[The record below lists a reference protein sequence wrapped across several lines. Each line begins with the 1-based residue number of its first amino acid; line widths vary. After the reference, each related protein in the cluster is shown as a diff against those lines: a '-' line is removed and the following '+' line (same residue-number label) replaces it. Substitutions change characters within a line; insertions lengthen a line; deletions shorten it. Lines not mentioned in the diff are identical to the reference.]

1 MKGRGGSSS
10 GKGGSPGGARVPR
23 GSGDDSSGSDSILGS
38 PEPHGDILGRP
49 TVDPWYRSGER
60 FPSVPASLQ
69 PPPAGLGVAGH
80 ERRCCGRMAVEWA
93 DWIDSELADRG
104 FCDRLE
110 QAGVLR
116 SILISRCSNMFRDTE
131 ALRQLVRR
139 WCPSTHTFF
148 FAHREMTVTL
158 EDIENQWLLPILGD
172 QDPAEIALSPEE
184 LKIEAVLADYIG
196 RKNVA
201 LGTQAARF
209 NSWMEHFLRIEDPL
223 IRRAA
228 FVSYWLSKCVFGEH
242 PAYSIKPLYFC
253 LTVKIAAGELAG
265 ASCHIVSTAFN
276 SSIVHTFI
284 WEHALE
290 YIRKGKKPYEIRK
303 KFASMPEG
311 VVANVGDFQGD
322 VPAVF
327 RWVGNKFYDHSL
339 IPSLDSEGKVCW
351 RPYRITHRGFVYE
364 SVMSGFRDV
373 EAQDYTLIAGDVAS
387 LTYLSA
393 TNAGWLPVLSPD
405 GPQFTI
411 YSAHRVR
418 RQFGFDQEIPAVM
431 GIAAGEIPTIN
442 PFLRV
447 RAFAYWSSVAPRV
460 IVPNGNRIGVYTT
473 GMANYWRGLM
483 AAMVEFRDSGR
494 RDISHLLESYTSPL
508 PHPRLFTA
516 TNTMTTYAN
525 RQSLGYAVWHHE
537 ESHWVLH
544 GSPHP
549 PLWLRDHP
557 HVAAPGK
564 VPSSKGKRNVS
575 ASTPIAVKRKQPD
588 RSKKREAVSK
598 DSPAQ
603 ASKRVKT
610 TAGRVGKEVLA
621 LKTAVQDPVP
631 ADETVAEGVSAP
643 VSKKPVRKTRAG
655 KKTFVPPAFPSA
667 PASIAARVAA
677 RKSGRGIVY
686 SEKRSKQRADTA
698 ARVPIEI
705 SDDLSSTSSSS
716 GEDDVSG
723 AAAEETENEDVE
735 AATAEETESENAAAA
750 VAEETESENA
760 EAAAAEETESEGTEA
775 AAAEETESEGT
786 EAAAAE
792 AVSGA
797 GDFTAD
803 ISSPDIGSLDTDA
816 IINASSEEKDVGA
829 GASIEDDEVSM
840 GELRATGAA
849 SDSAERV
856 VETTPITV
864 TSSGGTVQG
873 DISESGSH
881 VDPSLL
887 DSSPSTRQYVR
898 RARRGSLVSTDSERT
913 ASATARVPTPPSPL
927 GESGGTAPT
936 PIITAAVVSAATTV
950 QGDETAP
957 VLTEEVPGH
966 EEVLA
971 HIPEVP
977 EGNILAESTSIDENL
992 VTDGDFNADM
1002 AHVEPAE
1009 VAASEEPVQ
1018 ADVTP
1023 GRASVALP
1031 LPSLPASIAPSL
1043 HHGATSSLVTTSRH
1057 HFLPPSLSA
1066 FSLSFIV
1073 TKLQWCSLSLG
1084 VCLGRSHRHGVV
1096 LDRGETSPDLSVR
1109 IRNYPKTRPTQPE
1122 PTPSYDEAWANAED
1136 NMAGD
1141 QVADMEV
1148 TAPVAAQTS
1157 PTRTARSG
1165 RETIVEE
1172 EGRLQAA
1179 AVESAVRGQP
1189 GLLSAARPATSRT
1202 SVLADMD
1209 AFFREFDRTSFSSR
1223 HAEHF
1228 WTFDD
1233 VKADFEVFRVPRGGI
1248 RFLKALWE
1256 KYGSCSSY
1264 FSRGVHVGSSL
1275 LTLLCCVLA
1284 HMEHTRLGDITEVH
1298 ILEWKAVV
1306 QEAIEGGFKFG
1317 FILDY
1322 LRRLAHD
1329 IFSRRVLA
1337 ELREAEARACCFEG
1351 CFERCCTKPMGLGFC
1366 QKSFCRSSY

>member
-23 GSGDDSSGSDSILGS
+23 ESGDNNSGSDSILGS
-38 PEPHGDILGRP
+38 PEPHGDVLGRP
-49 TVDPWYRSGER
+49 TVDPWYRSSER

-69 PPPAGLGVAGH
+69 PPPADWEWLVLREG
-80 ERRCCGRMAVEWA
+80 CYGRH
-93 DWIDSELADRG
+93 DLDPKFPRDSGPPDSKKRDACRASR

-148 FAHREMTVTL
+148 FAHGELTVTL
-158 EDIENQWLLPILGD
+158 EDVENHWLLPILGD

-184 LKIEAVLADYIG
+184 SKIEAVLADYIG

-223 IRRAA
+223 IRRAGFHIVLA
-228 FVSYWLSKCVFGEH
+228 QQMRVRF
-242 PAYSIKPLYFC
+242 PLAPLLLGQLYTQ
-253 LTVKIAAGELAG
+253 LDLLHAEELAG

-276 SSIVHTFI
+276 SSVVHTFV

-311 VVANVGDFQGD
+311 VVTNVGDFQGD

-351 RPYRITHRGFVYE
+351 RPYGITHRGFVYE

-393 TNAGWLPVLSPD
+393 TNAGWLPVLSVD

-418 RQFGFDQEIPAVM
+418 RQFGFDQEVPAVM
-431 GIAAGEIPTIN
+431 GVAA
-442 PFLRV
+442 
-447 RAFAYWSSVAPRV
+447 
-460 IVPNGNRIGVYTT
+460 
-473 GMANYWRGLM
+473 
-483 AAMVEFRDSGR
+483 DSGR
-494 RDISHLLESYTSPL
+494 EDISHLLESYTSPL
-508 PHPRLFTA
+508 PHPRLFGA

-537 ESHWVLH
+537 DSRWVIYGNH
-544 GSPHP
+544 HP

-557 HVAAPGK
+557 HIAAPGK
-564 VPSSKGKRNVS
+564 VPSSRGKRNVS
-575 ASTPIAVKRKQPD
+575 AGTPTAIKRKQPD
-588 RSKKREAVSK
+588 RSKKGEAVSK

-610 TAGRVGKEVLA
+610 TAGRVSKEALV

-631 ADETVAEGVSAP
+631 ADETA
-643 VSKKPVRKTRAG
+643 AG
-655 KKTFVPPAFPSA
+655 RGA

-686 SEKRSKQRADTA
+686 FREKTHHLQVVKMMCLELLLRRLRMKMLQAATAGETESESAET
-698 ARVPIEI
+698 
-705 SDDLSSTSSSS
+705 T
-716 GEDDVSG
+716 
-723 AAAEETENEDVE
+723 AAAETESEGVE
-735 AATAEETESENAAAA
+735 AATAAETESESA
-750 VAEETESENA
+750 
-760 EAAAAEETESEGTEA
+760 
-775 AAAEETESEGT
+775 

-816 IINASSEEKDVGA
+816 IINASSEEKDVEA

-840 GELRATGAA
+840 GELGATGAA
-849 SDSAERV
+849 SDSGSTASASKTMSAEEVIEEHVTVGVVTGAERV
-856 VETTPITV
+856 VEPTPITV

-873 DISESGSH
+873 DVSESGSH

-913 ASATARVPTPPSPL
+913 ASITARVPTPPSPL

-936 PIITAAVVSAATTV
+936 PIITAAVVSAAATV

-957 VLTEEVPGH
+957 VITEEVPGH
-966 EEVLA
+966 A
-971 HIPEVP
+971 R
-977 EGNILAESTSIDENL
+977 N
-992 VTDGDFNADM
+992 M
-1002 AHVEPAE
+1002 ARVEPAE

-1023 GRASVALP
+1023 GS
-1031 LPSLPASIAPSL
+1031 
-1043 HHGATSSLVTTSRH
+1043 
-1057 HFLPPSLSA
+1057 
-1066 FSLSFIV
+1066 
-1073 TKLQWCSLSLG
+1073 G
-1084 VCLGRSHRHGVV
+1084 VPVIEEELAQDPVDDVDMADTH
-1096 LDRGETSPDLSVR
+1096 D
-1109 IRNYPKTRPTQPE
+1109 
-1122 PTPSYDEAWANAED
+1122 SYDEAWADAED

-1141 QVADMEV
+1141 QAADMEV
-1148 TAPVAAQTS
+1148 TAPVAAQIS
-1157 PTRTARSG
+1157 PTRTARSESWNCYRG
-1165 RETIVEE
+1165 RRKTLGCSSGVCQFEH
-1172 EGRLQAA
+1172 
-1179 AVESAVRGQP
+1179 
-1189 GLLSAARPATSRT
+1189 
-1202 SVLADMD
+1202 
-1209 AFFREFDRTSFSSR
+1209 TSFSSR

-1233 VKADFEVFRVPRGGI
+1233 AKADFEVFRVPRGGI

-1256 KYGSCSSY
+1256 K
-1264 FSRGVHVGSSL
+1264 
-1275 LTLLCCVLA
+1275 
-1284 HMEHTRLGDITEVH
+1284 LGDITEVH

-1306 QEAIEGGFKFG
+1306 QEAIEGGG
-1317 FILDY
+1317 SWL
-1322 LRRLAHD
+1322 
-1329 IFSRRVLA
+1329 S
-1337 ELREAEARACCFEG
+1337 LREAEARVAAL
-1351 CFERCCTKPMGLGFC
+1351 RDALNAVAPKPMGLGFC

>member
-1 MKGRGGSSS
+1 MASSSKKKMKGRGGSSS

-69 PPPAGLGVAGH
+69 PPPPDW
-80 ERRCCGRMAVEWA
+80 EW
-93 DWIDSELADRG
+93 L
-104 FCDRLE
+104 

-148 FAHREMTVTL
+148 FAHGEMTVTL

-184 LKIEAVLADYIG
+184 SKVEAVLAELH
-196 RKNVA
+196 RAKKRVRFPLA
-201 LGTQAARF
+201 PLLLGQLYTQLDLLHA
-209 NSWMEHFLRIEDPL
+209 E
-223 IRRAA
+223 
-228 FVSYWLSKCVFGEH
+228 
-242 PAYSIKPLYFC
+242 
-253 LTVKIAAGELAG
+253 ELAG
-265 ASCHIVSTAFN
+265 ASCHIVTAAFN

-290 YIRKGKKPYEIRK
+290 YIRKGRKPYEARK
-303 KFASMPEG
+303 KFGSMPEG
-311 VVANVGDFQGD
+311 VVVNVGDFQGD

-327 RWVGNKFYDHSL
+327 RWVGSKFYDHSL
-339 IPSLDSEGKVCW
+339 IPSLDSESKVCW
-351 RPYRITHRGFVYE
+351 RPYGVSHRGFMYE
-364 SVMSGFRDV
+364 SVMSGFSNI
-373 EAQDYTLIAGDVAS
+373 EAQDYSLIAGDTAS
-387 LTYLSA
+387 LAYLSA
-393 TNAGWLPVLSPD
+393 TNAGWLPVLTSD
-405 GPQFTI
+405 GLRFTV

-418 RQFGFDQEIPAVM
+418 RQFGFDQEVPAVM
-431 GIAAGEIPTIN
+431 GVAAGEIPVIN
-442 PFLRV
+442 PFLRTM
-447 RAFAYWSSVAPRV
+447 AFAYWSGVAPRV
-460 IVPNGNRIGVYTT
+460 IIPSGDRVGIYTT
-473 GMANYWRGLM
+473 AMSNYWGGLM

-508 PHPRLFTA
+508 PHPL
-516 TNTMTTYAN
+516 
-525 RQSLGYAVWHHE
+525 
-537 ESHWVLH
+537 
-544 GSPHP
+544 PHP

-564 VPSSKGKRNVS
+564 VPSSRGRRTAS
-575 ASTPIAVKRKQPD
+575 ASTPTVKRKQPD
-588 RSKKREAVSK
+588 RSKKGEATSK
-598 DSPAQ
+598 DSPVQ
-603 ASKRVKT
+603 ASKRIKT
-610 TAGRVGKEVLA
+610 TTGRVSKEVLA
-621 LKTAVQDPVP
+621 LKTAVPDPLP
-631 ADETVAEGVSAP
+631 TDETACSRGFCP
-643 VSKKPVRKTRAG
+643 T
-655 KKTFVPPAFPSA
+655 
-667 PASIAARVAA
+667 SIAARVAA

-698 ARVPIEI
+698 ARIPIEI
-705 SDDLSSTSSSS
+705 PDDLSSSSSS
-716 GEDDVSG
+716 SNKDDPSG
-723 AAAEETENEDVE
+723 AAAEETE
-735 AATAEETESENAAAA
+735 SG
-750 VAEETESENA
+750 NA
-760 EAAAAEETESEGTEA
+760 EVAAAEETESENTEV
-775 AAAEETESEGT
+775 AAAEETESEST

-797 GDFTAD
+797 DDFTAD
-803 ISSPDIGSLDTDA
+803 ISSADIGSLDTDA
-816 IINASSEEKDVGA
+816 IINASSEEKDVEA
-829 GASIEDDEVSM
+829 GASTKDNEVSM
-840 GELRATGAA
+840 DELGAAGAA
-849 SDSAERV
+849 SDSDSTASASKPKSAEGVVEEHVTVGVVTGAERV
-856 VETTPITV
+856 VETTPIAV

-887 DSSPSTRQYVR
+887 DSSPST
-898 RARRGSLVSTDSERT
+898 L
-913 ASATARVPTPPSPL
+913 TARVPTPPSPL
-927 GESGGTAPT
+927 RESGGTAPT
-936 PIITAAVVSAATTV
+936 PIIITAAVSAATAV
-950 QGDETAP
+950 QKGETAP
-957 VLTEEVPGH
+957 AVTEEVPGH
-966 EEVLA
+966 EEVPA

-977 EGNILAESTSIDENL
+977 EGNILAESILIDENL
-992 VTDGDFNADM
+992 VTNGDFNSDM

-1023 GRASVALP
+1023 
-1031 LPSLPASIAPSL
+1031 
-1043 HHGATSSLVTTSRH
+1043 SSGIPVIEEELAQDPVDDIDMGDTH
-1057 HFLPPSLSA
+1057 
-1066 FSLSFIV
+1066 
-1073 TKLQWCSLSLG
+1073 
-1084 VCLGRSHRHGVV
+1084 
-1096 LDRGETSPDLSVR
+1096 D
-1109 IRNYPKTRPTQPE
+1109 
-1122 PTPSYDEAWANAED
+1122 SYDEVLAETED

-1141 QVADMEV
+1141 QAADMEV

-1165 RETIVEE
+1165 RETVAEE

-1233 VKADFEVFRVPRGGI
+1233 VKADFEVFRVPPRRNSVLEGP
-1248 RFLKALWE
+1248 
-1256 KYGSCSSY
+1256 
-1264 FSRGVHVGSSL
+1264 VGK
-1275 LTLLCCVLA
+1275 
-1284 HMEHTRLGDITEVH
+1284 HTRLGDITEVH

-1322 LRRLAHD
+1322 LRRLARD

-1337 ELREAEARACCFEG
+1337 ELREAEARVAALRDALNAVAPSPWDLASARRASAEART
-1351 CFERCCTKPMGLGFC
+1351 ESALQGLL
-1366 QKSFCRSSY
+1366 S